1 MNNRRINILGV
12 PLDNYQPEELISR
25 AENGFDRTQTQI
37 IFSVNPEKIMRA
49 RKDPELL
56 SALRE
61 ADYLIP
67 DGIGAVLGARILF
80 KEKANRITGIALM
93 DLWLQTAQR
102 KKYRIF
108 IFGARPAVNSGA
120 AIEIRKKYP
129 SLELVGHS
137 HGYIEEGFYNRIIG
151 QINDLETDILFVG
164 LGSPKQEKWIHRHK
178 ESLRVKICMGVGG
191 SLDVMAG
198 RVKRAPQFFQRTGLE
213 WLYRLIQEP
222 RKYRRQH
229 FLPQFAFELLKKKLG
244 ST

>member
-25 AENGFDRTQTQI
+25 AESGFDRTQTQT

-49 RKDPELL
+49 RKDEELL
-56 SALRE
+56 LALRE

-67 DGIGAVLGARILF
+67 DGIGAVLGARILY
-80 KEKANRITGIALM
+80 KEKTNRIPGIALM

-108 IFGARPAVNSGA
+108 IFGARPAVNFKA
-120 AIEIRKKYP
+120 AIEIQKKYP
-129 SLELVGHS
+129 SLELVGYC
-137 HGYIEEGFYNRIIG
+137 HGYLEEGSDSRIIR
-151 QINDLETDILFVG
+151 QINNLQTDILFVG

-178 ESLRVKICMGVGG
+178 KSLRVKICMGVGG
-191 SLDVMAG
+191 SLNVIAG
-198 RVKRAPQFFQRTGLE
+198 RVKRAPRFFQIAGLE
-213 WLYRLIQEP
+213 WLYRLFREP
-222 RKYRRQH
+222 GKYRRQH

-244 ST
+244 LT

>member
-1 MNNRRINILGV
+1 MNNRRISILGV

-25 AENGFDRTQTQI
+25 AENGFDGTQAQT

-56 SALRE
+56 KALRE

-67 DGIGAVLGARILF
+67 DGIGAVLGARILL
-80 KEKANRITGIALM
+80 KEKTNRITGVALM

-108 IFGARPAVNSGA
+108 IFGAKPAINSRA

-129 SLELVGHS
+129 SLELVGQS
-137 HGYIEEGFYNRIIG
+137 HGYIEEVFYNRMIG

-164 LGSPKQEKWIHRHK
+164 LGSPKQEKWIHRHR

-191 SLDVMAG
+191 SLDVIAG

-222 RKYRRQH
+222 RKYQRQH